1 MTLMPNY
8 QNPRAWWSARNV
20 SLFMICSG
28 KVILHEMRAT
38 TNHPQRT
45 RRAACQAE
53 LFSETSAGNLVP
65 EKVFPYIPLE
75 VPLHNILSRPGI
87 LKSCSAWKS
96 RVSTVSGDERLLRD
110 IYDGNVIHEQAI
122 QSDMTGTLP
131 VFLALNV
138 DWFQPFTH
146 TQYSVGAMY
155 FSIANL
161 PRESRFRI
169 ENMVLLGVI
178 PGPNEP
184 CLHINSFLTSFIEEL
199 KSFASGINY
208 DYQWYCC

>member
-1 MTLMPNY
+1 M
-8 QNPRAWWSARNV
+8 
-20 SLFMICSG
+20 
-28 KVILHEMRAT
+28 
-38 TNHPQRT
+38 
-45 RRAACQAE
+45 
-53 LFSETSAGNLVP
+53 
-65 EKVFPYIPLE
+65 
-75 VPLHNILSRPGI
+75 PLHNILSRPGI